1 MMSSVDGRLLPERF
15 TPPFNGKKIEDY
27 ADIYFK
33 VSSVFNSEGIII
45 GRNTLQQFFIPG
57 LFENKG
63 YPPSASPET
72 YLGRRTSKNNMIVLD
87 AMGKTLYA
95 EITGLEDN
103 IIAILSEKVSD
114 QYLSH
119 LRECGVSYVFAG
131 EKGDEIGKAMDILAA
146 EFGISRLLLEG
157 GGIIN
162 GLFLKAGLIDELSL
176 MVYPGIDGLSG
187 APSIFEYLGAPGEQ
201 PAKGQLLEYVST
213 EVVTD
218 GIVWIRY
225 NFHKV

>member
-1 MMSSVDGRLLPERF
+1 MSSVDGRLLPERF

-87 AMGKTLYA
+87 AMGKTSYT
-95 EITGLEDN
+95 EISGLEDN

-119 LRECGVSYVFAG
+119 LRECGISYVFAG
-131 EKGDEIGKAMDILAA
+131 KNGDDIGKALDTLAS
-146 EFGISRLLLEG
+146 EFGLGTLLLEG
-157 GGIIN
+157 GGIVN

-176 MVYPGIDGLSG
+176 MIYPGIDGLSG
-187 APSIFEYLGAPGEQ
+187 SPSIFEYMGSAGEQ
-201 PAKGQLLEYVST
+201 PANGQVLEYVST
-213 EVVTD
+213 ELVRY

-225 NFHKV
+225 NFHKA